1 MNSNRLGLSFLFCS
15 FFIEIFFLCTRPLTR
30 GSRVTNY
37 ALVKSKEKKK
47 YFVSIRWFEQP
58 LAYCTICA
66 FE

>member
-1 MNSNRLGLSFLFCS
+1 MNSNRLGLSFCFVL
-15 FFIEIFFLCTRPLTR
+15 FIEIFLCTRPLTR

-37 ALVKSKEKKK
+37 ALVKVKKKK
-47 YFVSIRWFEQP
+47 YFVPIRWFEQP